1 MSIAGEHRPDSLPP
15 VVGPVGIGGWLVLP
29 LLDIV
34 ITPFYSVYEVYSMLT
49 GWDLL
54 GPNVGGAVDGRFEA
68 ARLPLL
74 AYAFTSVARGALAA
88 YCLSLMLKRS
98 PQTPRWM
105 IIYYAIEFMFGFL
118 DFFINR
124 ALEGILQQAGS
135 QDYWI
140 LAFNIAICLIW
151 IAYFRRSRRVANTF
165 RSQQAEADRHLG
177 EIFS

>member
-1 MSIAGEHRPDSLPP
+1 MSIAGEHRPDSLSR
-15 VVGPVGIGGWLVLP
+15 VAGPVGIGGWLVLP

-34 ITPFYSVYEVYSMLT
+34 ITPFYSVYEIYSMVT

-54 GPNVGGAVDGRFEA
+54 GPYVGGAEDGRFEV

-74 AYAFTSVARGALAA
+74 AYAFTSGIRGVLAA
-88 YCLSLMLKRS
+88 YCLYLMLKRS
-98 PQTPRWM
+98 PRTPRWM
-105 IIYYAIEFMFGFL
+105 IIYYAMEFMFGFL
-118 DFFINR
+118 NFFINR
-124 ALEGILQQAGS
+124 ALEGILQQAGT

-140 LAFNIAICLIW
+140 LAFNTAICLIW

-165 RSQQAEADRHLG
+165 RSRQAEADKQLG